1 MIITWNIFHQS
12 FCYHPIQVCV
22 RRVRADFKI
31 LPGIQEFL
39 SLIWCSAQKASFCF
53 IHQSVIPFVFF
64 LPFPQRTV
72 SRSSKL
78 NFERSKSLWGASQ
91 LPSAWPECTL
101 QVAFFCPVT
110 TDEALPKVP
119 CFQCTQHSTHDSAN
133 THIEGYFFCPI
144 HSYDRVQAEG
154 RDREGIAR
162 GSTSSPGGTIVCRC
176 K

>member
-1 MIITWNIFHQS
+1 M
-12 FCYHPIQVCV
+12 
-22 RRVRADFKI
+22 
-31 LPGIQEFL
+31 
-39 SLIWCSAQKASFCF
+39 
-53 IHQSVIPFVFF
+53 FF

-91 LPSAWPECTL
+91 LPSAWPECTI

-144 HSYDRVQAEG
+144 HSNDCVQAEG
-154 RDREGIAR
+154 RDREGIAH
-162 GSTSSPGGTIVCRC
+162 GSTSSPGGDDFLPLQVVGLVCFTSPPAHFFVTHC
-176 K
+176 VTGHMSIITVA